1 MDDGQGAARG
11 ARIVVHALPMLIMAE
26 HLVRTSLENDG
37 QTYGALLG
45 TSSPSQIEVHN
56 AFEVASADGT
66 LDTQFLA
73 KRQDQYEQV
82 FPQWEVLGWYSV
94 GTTLPQQ
101 HAAIQQQVE
110 VLTPA
115 PIVLVLDPSQ
125 AACAKAN
132 EQGTLPFTAYEPQG
146 TDLVPCTLAL
156 GTAPV
161 ERVVLNDANS
171 RALNTSD
178 DAAAPGADHAVL
190 ASLQAERAA
199 TQILR
204 DRLREACA
212 YVEGVQ
218 RGTYPHDDRILRTL
232 AAAVANQGSAVPPA
246 FTRLESRIHEDAA
259 LTTYLAD
266 LTTNLHHLHEL
277 VEASAFHAPRA
288 RGV

>member
-1 MDDGQGAARG
+1 MRSRSRPRTARWI
-11 ARIVVHALPMLIMAE
+11 RSSLPSG
-26 HLVRTSLENDG
+26 RTSVCRKTD
-37 QTYGALLG
+37 
-45 TSSPSQIEVHN
+45 
-56 AFEVASADGT
+56 AD
-66 LDTQFLA
+66 
-73 KRQDQYEQV
+73 EQV

-178 DAAAPGADHAVL
+178 DAAAPGADHAGTSH
-190 ASLQAERAA
+190 ASHSPCITAGRARRYTNPTGPPTGSVRIRRRRAA
-199 TQILR
+199 R
-204 DRLREACA
+204 DIPPRRPHPAHARSRRREP
-212 YVEGVQ
+212 GQ
-218 RGTYPHDDRILRTL
+218 RGAPCIHPARIPRTFSIL
-232 AAAVANQGSAVPPA
+232 TQ
-246 FTRLESRIHEDAA
+246 IHEDAA